1 MGLRS
6 IVRSAAA
13 VTTGALIVSFGTG
26 TGPTAFA
33 ADPDPGVDQVLA
45 FLGDPGGPGT
55 LSAWTSTLS
64 TVGKLGEKLPLVD
77 ASPGALLGL
86 DELVEKAVVDE
97 LASATTWTDLVKT
110 DETITFPGGTG
121 TLSTSTPDDGDGK
134 RLDVSVEVTKSVA
147 GQALTL
153 SNETPKVE
161 LSIKDGI
168 TVDLTATL
176 NLSVVWT
183 GEVDNEVYLVA
194 DAAGPRL
201 DVDVE
206 AEVDATTAKA
216 AIGILGVDLSG
227 STFALD
233 AHFVARVNDPDG
245 DGRLMFDEP
254 GGGASDGELAPDGSL
269 DGLMSAGFDSPAG
282 SLTGSFNLGAAATG
296 GGGLDLPSGISAAV
310 GVSWPD
316 ISNPSGLTVE
326 APTLADT
333 VGKFQNMSLRDL
345 ADGLAQVVTSLTAM
359 QKAKFDAN
367 GAEAGDALIGDLD
380 LPFMRGTVSDAVAA
394 NAKLV
399 AFLEE
404 WVHQPA
410 DPEAPIP
417 AGYDPAKVGQPKFSS
432 LQELIEELEDFAG
445 IDLSNLTWDEA
456 TSKLV
461 FKLTMTQSAP
471 GTPQDLDELSA
482 LASGPGATYSANGLA
497 LGDSPWQP
505 GQWVGMRV
513 VAGNSAG
520 EIASNT
526 GSALTLAGNWIGGQ
540 PANTQPF
547 VIVGADPH
555 LGAVSFANTLEDGSG
570 HGLVNANADQT
581 FAKVSPSFT
590 TTVTLV
596 LDLQDPVTGDDCI
609 GFEGNTEAC
618 PFAQGESGTP
628 FETQVESLPLNADRV
643 MIRTG
648 TPIVTADFPIETAVD
663 FTANAGFFKVRVQ
676 GDLEVCNSSTMTPD
690 ADCSG
695 TASGHM
701 LTIGLDE
708 LGDAD
713 GDLRFSDLFERL
725 VQDDTGE
732 VSDLLDVD
740 VNIGAYGE
748 LTVSV
753 PDAASFLPGGASAT
767 FTASWNDLAETSGAN
782 GPQLDLSDLD
792 EIFELDFDAD
802 NPQALFAIVV
812 KTLQTLSQQLA
823 QADPGAGG
831 GIFDEE
837 IPGLGRSL
845 RDLMR
850 SDQSNQGATVS
861 YGAKTLI
868 DTSETFGPEHV
879 GRAVVVGTQVGL
891 VESVAGGT
899 LTMTENWA
907 DAPAGGTA
915 YMFRSP
921 LDDAV
926 DLMLANPP
934 ENIQDLVEVLDER
947 LGNES
952 LGFRYLEVGGNPNLV
967 LDLDW
972 NRGYSTSSPIKL
984 ELGEINGSD
993 QTFAGAEASGNAS
1006 VGVTGAVDV
1015 GLVVPLAPGTGPS
1028 NATELKILEDS
1039 SIGIKADAQFSGSVK
1054 GVIGPLSIALG
1065 QPGGA
1070 PATQAQAKANVSLDL
1085 AKSGAAA
1092 DTPVSFGT
1100 FLSQVGAS
1108 FNADNTPVEC
1118 GENLET
1124 DLMLCGRLPLFVN
1137 STGSGDT
1144 WTPVDTISLR
1154 VPDSTTPGDLLDLN
1168 DTFSEGEPAT
1178 VYKELDIPADLATK
1192 LANAV
1197 LDFGNLGTGLDGYLL
1212 QIERAFRLAAFDGKL
1227 PLIGEDLQQGADFIG
1242 DLRSTINELFGNLPT
1257 EPSEVTTYLNDN
1269 IADALADAGMDAVG
1283 VNVGFECTATLGT
1296 VPKPGISATTATPTA
1311 SVWEYKVVVHQGA
1324 DDTGNA
1330 GDAAPSEAA
1339 VTAPNTAP
1347 AALDNDNFITVSWN
1361 VDEIVGHSGFK
1372 VLRKAPGDSAFKLL
1386 ELVGAETTQYVDKG
1400 QSTASDY
1407 TPVDS
1412 APTLVEDCPA
1422 GAIDGVNLEF
1432 TAKQGEVSV
1441 AQGCSDPVAPAK
1453 PCFGADIPL
1462 DIGIPGLALKAGAAD
1477 DPDSDNITV
1486 DLGFALHFKVGLSRQ
1501 KGFFVNTKDAWQGG
1515 KAMPELQVGLGFDL
1529 PSTMA
1534 AELAFLQIDIS
1545 KDEDAV
1551 NESRKLFAGAFQVD
1565 LKSEAGEESCWVGD
1579 EGAACNA
1586 DDTAVLT
1593 FADLGDTE
1601 IGDLFGVSLKG
1612 AFDIDWDIVAGVDSA
1627 LPGVRTNFVLKWKFD
1642 NNEIDDLAAPTI
1654 EFNEVGINAGEFF
1667 QKLLGPIVKEVKRV
1681 TGPITPVMDTLYA
1694 PIPVLSDL
1702 SKMAGGDDVTL
1713 VTLAKTFN
1721 TLADGPSLDFVDTVK
1736 AIIDFINRLP
1746 TCGAGEKCYIP
1757 IGDFDVSGEDA
1768 LATSATP
1775 AAGVGKSLITNPSA
1789 ISETAMK
1796 QAMNAKND
1804 NTAAAGKPVFQEGSA
1819 PKGDAEKSGF
1829 SFPILDN
1836 PASAFS
1842 LLMGDDVTLVEFDSG
1857 PLTLGFSW
1865 RQSFG
1870 PVYAP
1875 PPVMVTLSGS
1885 ASVTLRFMAGLDT
1898 AGIRHAVEVASSGE
1912 ELDGIKLLDGLFFKT
1927 VDDNG
1932 TPVPVVQLDGEIAA
1946 GAAVTALIITVG
1958 IEGGLHLTIGFYWND
1973 PNDDGKFRVS
1983 EFLQAAIVNPLCL
1996 FTTSGRLSLFLR
2008 VYITLGFS
2016 PFEVSF
2022 DFTLADVT
2030 LLDFTAQPDCEPP
2043 PPRLG
2048 GTTGTTL
2055 VVFAGDFGKDSN
2067 RGAPWGN
2074 AAGDYEEDVVKVTA
2088 LHFLQKPGDEQGEDS
2103 DFDGFAVD
2111 MLGEH
2116 REYPDPNLQRVVVD
2130 GSSYDKPM
2138 LITFVGDGKKEG
2150 EVELEG
2156 ESNGDLSVFDK
2167 DAIVFGGSGDDTI
2180 QTGTGKSYVDG
2191 GGGADK
2197 IVTADTTT
2205 SFAWIAGGEGDDKIS
2220 TGHGD
2225 NKVAG
2230 DGSLGSATHA
2240 VTVTHNE
2247 VDGGA
2252 DVNLSG
2258 VVNWGALV
2266 DPTTGAST
2274 GSGHDTIGV
2283 GLGTNNVRGN
2293 GGDDKIG
2300 VATDAPDGSDTAG
2313 NNTIVG
2319 GLGGDLITAGTG
2331 NDTIYTGDG
2340 EAPFGPDTDGSTDTV
2355 GKSNVV
2361 DTGSG
2366 NDTVWGSTVEDHV
2379 SSYSTK
2385 SQHAK
2390 LVGGGG
2396 HDALMGGYGTDEVYG
2411 GPGDDYVIAEPAKV
2425 GARTGVV
2432 DTIEGTSF
2440 GQTRPVEKLPLP
2452 TGTTPSTKTL
2462 VGGLGNDHVLG
2473 GDGEA
2478 TIFGDTLRNEP
2489 GDDDETC
2496 RAGSPVASDPVPEG
2510 TTESGGDGNDL
2521 ILGGAGVDTVSA
2533 GGASD
2538 RVRTFASADLLC
2550 GQEGADVLVGDDADD
2565 HLWGGSGD
2573 DRGYG
2578 DGGADL
2584 VFGNGGADTLYGKAD
2599 ADVLEGNDGV
2609 DWVSGGDADDLVY
2622 GGTRAE
2628 GRTDVGDD
2636 LYGDNGEDRVIGDNG
2651 TEDDPMDAGDA
2662 LAIPYDLD
2670 GTPASAGGGDRVH
2683 GGNQDD
2689 TAYGGL
2695 GDDVV
2700 NGNAGNDHLEGNNDS
2715 DTVHGNE
2722 GEDHVV
2728 GGSFEESAT
2737 AGAGRPDTG
2746 DWLYGDAGP
2755 DLLTGDNA
2763 VLTLVGTDDSTTET
2777 TRNRGFALRHHVALL
2792 DLGTSPTAD
2801 TSGHDFMSGGDDQD
2815 VLYGQGGDDRIK
2827 GDADDDHAEGGPGT
2841 DWLEGNLDDDDLVG
2855 GSSTPMSGTGDAT
2868 QGQPDDADA
2877 VFGGPGD
2884 DVGIGDNGQVLRP
2897 ATGTTPTRATL
2908 RLGSTDGVTMAPRRV
2923 EMWDRL
2929 AGSTY
2934 LVSPSMARYGGD
2946 QLSGGEGV
2954 DVLWGQDGDDAV
2966 SGGAHDDYVEG
2977 NGGDDVIRGDAALT
2991 DPSER
2996 GLQVTELDDSDWPGP
3011 ATLVG
3016 ERDGALLPAGQ
3027 DDLIGG
3033 TTTPG
3038 FRDGDD
3044 AVEGNGADDVVLG
3057 DNGSLVRTLEGDP
3070 GSQTET
3076 VYSDRYPDG
3085 AAPADATVSRTH
3097 DPALPGPSTR
3107 FCVEDEDEDAP
3118 AICDVAGA
3126 FGDDWLYGDDGDDGL
3141 WGQDGDDVVYGG
3153 AADDDLYGELGD
3165 DELYGES
3172 GQDAILGDRGGV
3184 VNEHLSESD
3193 EPAAF
3198 TISLT
3203 QPPAETYT
3211 GFRRGLYDRRVDLLH
3226 DVDGDAWIGDLDGD
3240 GDPTSGIDDV
3250 MPYDGITEGGRDLIR
3265 GGPDADNVH
3274 AGFGDDVANGDSGG
3288 DQVFGGDGEDVL
3300 WGGRGCDP
3308 VLDAETAD
3316 CLVGGAFDPTARGD
3330 DDRMVD
3336 HVFGGVG
3343 ESDEDL
3349 QDINGADILDFNP
3362 RGTYEPGVGCT
3373 TADWPAEIGGS
3384 TVDPCLWF
3392 EMTDKHDADVT
3403 NNNHHHGTD
3412 WIYGGWDRDVLQGDV
3427 AGNGPNPGD
3436 RLIDWNGAYNLYTH
3450 CNASYGGFNDL
3461 RLLAPD
3467 LFGFLT
3473 GLAWGSGAGRTA
3485 DDVVTAGTSAFRELA
3500 FTYTKDQKEH
3510 GVGKAYPGTPGHFD
3524 QVSCSD

>member
-6 IVRSAAA
+6 VVRGAAA
-13 VTTGALIVSFGTG
+13 VTTGALIISFGTG

-33 ADPDPGVDQVLA
+33 DDPDPGVAQVLA

-64 TVGKLGEKLPLVD
+64 TVGRLGEKLPLVD

-86 DELVEKAVVDE
+86 DDLVEKAVVDE
-97 LASATTWTDLVKT
+97 LAGATTWSGLVKN
-110 DETITFPGGTG
+110 DHTITFPDGTG
-121 TLSTSTPDDGDGK
+121 TLSTATPDDGDGK
-134 RLDVSVEVTKSVA
+134 RLDVSVEVTKQVT

-153 SNETPKVE
+153 SNESPKVE

-176 NLSVVWT
+176 DLSVVWT
-183 GEVDNEVYLVA
+183 GEADNEVYLVA

-206 AEVDATTAKA
+206 AEVDAATAKA
-216 AIGILGVDLSG
+216 AIGILGVDLTG

-233 AHFVARVNDPDG
+233 AHLVARVNDPDG
-245 DGRLMFDEP
+245 DGRLMFDAP
-254 GGGASDGELAPDGSL
+254 GGGGSDGELAPDGSL
-269 DGLMSAGFDSPAG
+269 DGLMTAGFDSPAG

-296 GGGLDLPSGISAAV
+296 GDGLDLPAAISATV

-316 ISNPSGLTVE
+316 ISNPSGLSVT

-333 VGKFQNMSLRDL
+333 IGKFQNMSLRDL

-367 GAEAGDALIGDLD
+367 GPAAGDALIGDLD
-380 LPFMRGTVSDAVAA
+380 LPFMRGTVSDALAA

-410 DPEAPIP
+410 DPEGEIP
-417 AGYDPAKVGQPKFSS
+417 DDYDPAKVGQPKFAS
-432 LQELIEELEDFAG
+432 LQELIEELEDFSG
-445 IDLSNLTWDEA
+445 IDLSGLAWDEE

-461 FKLTMTQSAP
+461 FTMTMTQQAP
-471 GTPQDLDELSA
+471 ATPQDLDELSA

-526 GSALTLAGNWIGGQ
+526 GSSLTLAGNWIGGQ

-555 LGAVSFANTLEDGSG
+555 LGAVSFANTLDDGSG

-609 GFEGNTEAC
+609 GFEGNTQAC
-618 PFAQGESGTP
+618 PFTQGDGP
-628 FETQVESLPLNADRV
+628 FATRVASLPLNADRV

-648 TPIVTADFPIETAVD
+648 APVVVADFPIETAVD

-676 GDLEVCNSSTMTPD
+676 GDLEVCNSSRMTPD
-690 ADCSG
+690 ADCAG
-695 TASGHM
+695 TTSGHM
-701 LTIGLDE
+701 LSIGLE
-708 LGDAD
+708 AQGDAD
-713 GDLRFSDLFERL
+713 NDLRFRELFSAL
-725 VQDDTGE
+725 VQDGSAD
-732 VSDLLDVD
+732 VSSLLDVD
-740 VNIGAYGE
+740 VNVGAYGE

-753 PDAASFLPGGASAT
+753 PDADAFLPGGASAT
-767 FTASWNDLAETSGAN
+767 FTASWNDLTQTSGPA

-850 SDQSNQGATVS
+850 SDQSNQGSTVS
-861 YGAKTLI
+861 YGTDSLT
-868 DTSETFGPEHV
+868 DTSETFGAAHV

-891 VESVAGGT
+891 VESVAGST
-899 LTMTENWA
+899 VTMTEPW
-907 DAPAGGTA
+907 DSEPTDGTA

-934 ENIQDLVEVLDER
+934 ENIQDLVALLDER

-952 LGFRYLEVGGNPNLV
+952 LDFRYLEVGGDPNLV

-972 NRGYSTSSPIKL
+972 ERSYKTSSPIRL
-984 ELGEINGSD
+984 ELGQLNGAD

-1006 VGVTGAVDV
+1006 VGVTGAIDV
-1015 GLVVPLAPGTGPS
+1015 GLVVPLAPGTGPA
-1028 NATELKILEDS
+1028 NATQLKVLEDS
-1039 SIGIKADAQFSGSVK
+1039 SIGIKANAEFTGTVK

-1065 QPGGA
+1065 QPGGPA
-1070 PATQAQAKANVSLDL
+1070 ATQAQARANVSLDL
-1085 AKSGAAA
+1085 AKGGAAA
-1092 DTPVSFGT
+1092 NTPVSFGT
-1100 FLSQVGAS
+1100 FLTEVGAG
-1108 FNADNTPVEC
+1108 FNAGNTPVEC
-1118 GENLET
+1118 GEDLET
-1124 DLMLCGRLPLFVN
+1124 DLMVCGRLPLFVN

-1154 VPDSTTPGDLLDLN
+1154 VPDSTDPDDLLDLD
-1168 DTFSEGEPAT
+1168 DTFSEGDPAA
-1178 VYKELDIPADLATK
+1178 VYKELDIPADLAQK
-1192 LANAV
+1192 LLDAV

-1242 DLRSTINELFGNLPT
+1242 DLRSTIHGLFGNLPT
-1257 EPSEVTTYLNDN
+1257 EPSEVTDYLNDN
-1269 IADALADAGMDAVG
+1269 IADALADAGMQALDVE
-1283 VNVGFECTATLGT
+1283 VGFECTASLGT
-1296 VPKPGISATTATPTA
+1296 PPTPGITVSSDEPVAGKT
-1311 SVWEYKVVVHQGA
+1311 WEYKVVAHQGTDSTGSAGDGVPSAAGSTPANQAPATLDA
-1324 DDTGNA
+1324 DDYIRVA
-1330 GDAAPSEAA
+1330 
-1339 VTAPNTAP
+1339 
-1347 AALDNDNFITVSWN
+1347 WN
-1361 VDEIVGHSGFK
+1361 VDDIEGATGYK
-1372 VLRKAPGDSAFKLL
+1372 VLRKGPDDTEFKLL
-1386 ELVGAETTQYVDKG
+1386 ALVGADTTEYVDNG
-1400 QSTASDY
+1400 SATPTDY
-1407 TPVDS
+1407 TPVAE
-1412 APTLVEDCPA
+1412 APLLDPCPA
-1422 GAIDGVNLEF
+1422 AAIDGVNLEF
-1432 TAKQGEVSV
+1432 TVQQGAVSV
-1441 AQGCSDPVAPAK
+1441 AQGCTDAPAPGK
-1453 PCFGADIPL
+1453 PCFGADVPL
-1462 DIGIPGLALKAGAAD
+1462 DIGIPGLALKATGDSAD
-1477 DPDSDNITV
+1477 NKIAV

-1501 KGFFVNTKDAWQGG
+1501 KGFFVSTKDGWGAGG
-1515 KAMPELQVGLGFDL
+1515 KALPELQVGLGFDL

-1551 NESRKLFAGAFQVD
+1551 SENRKLFAGAFQVD
-1565 LKSEAGEESCWVGD
+1565 LRSEASEESCWD
-1579 EGAACNA
+1579 GAGPECAA
-1586 DDTAVLT
+1586 VDTAVLT

-1612 AFDIDWDIVAGVDSA
+1612 AFDIDWDIEAGVDSA
-1627 LPGVRTNFVLKWKFD
+1627 LPGVRTNFVLQWEFD

-1654 EFNEVGINAGEFF
+1654 EFNEVGINAGDFF
-1667 QKLLGPIVKEVKRV
+1667 QELLGPIVKEVKRV

-1721 TLADGPSLDFVDTVK
+1721 TLAGGPSLEFVDTVK

-1746 TCGAGEKCYIP
+1746 TCGAGEDCYIP

-1768 LATSATP
+1768 LETSATP
-1775 AAGVGKSLITNPSA
+1775 AAGTGTSLIRNDTA
-1789 ISETAMK
+1789 ISGALMK
-1796 QAMNAKND
+1796 QKMNAEND
-1804 NTAAAGKPVFQEGSA
+1804 NPAAAGKPVFKEGSA

-1958 IEGGLHLTIGFYWND
+1958 IEGGLHLTVGFYWND

-2030 LLDFTAQPDCEPP
+2030 LLDFTAQPDCSPP

-2088 LHFLQKPGDEQGEDS
+2088 LHFLQKPDDPQGEDS

-2116 REYPDPNLQRVVVD
+2116 REYPDPDLERVVVD

-2138 LITFVGDGKKEG
+2138 LITFLGDGKKEG
-2150 EVELEG
+2150 EVPLEG

-2167 DAIVFGGSGDDTI
+2167 DAIVFGGAGDDVI
-2180 QTGTGKSYVDG
+2180 QTGTGDSWVDG
-2191 GGGADK
+2191 GGGHDQ
-2197 IVTADTTT
+2197 IVTADTRT
-2205 SFAWIAGGEGDDKIS
+2205 SVAWIAGGNGNDKIS

-2230 DGSLGSATHA
+2230 DGSLGTATRDL
-2240 VTVTHNE
+2240 VVTHNTE
-2247 VDGGA
+2247 DKENHGA
-2252 DVNLSG
+2252 DTQAVAGIVDWENL
-2258 VVNWGALV
+2258 A
-2266 DPTTGAST
+2266 DPTTADAGT
-2274 GSGHDTIGV
+2274 GDDTIGV
-2283 GLGTNNVRGN
+2283 GLGTNRVRGN
-2293 GGDDKIG
+2293 GGADKIG
-2300 VATDAPDGSDTAG
+2300 VAADAPDGSDTAG
-2313 NNTIVG
+2313 NNVLVG
-2319 GLGGDLITAGTG
+2319 DGGGDSITGGTG
-2331 NDTIYTGDG
+2331 DDEIFTAAESEFGRDADGPADTAT
-2340 EAPFGPDTDGSTDTV
+2340 
-2355 GKSNVV
+2355 NVV
-2361 DTGSG
+2361 DTGTG
-2366 NDTVWGSTVEDHV
+2366 NDKVWGSTAEDHV
-2379 SSYSTK
+2379 SSYSRPN
-2385 SQHAK
+2385 QQAD
-2390 LVGGGG
+2390 LRGGGG
-2396 HDALMGGYGTDEVYG
+2396 DDALMGGYGTDSVYG
-2411 GPGDDYVIAEPAKV
+2411 GPGNDYVVAEPAKV

-2452 TGTTPSTKTL
+2452 AGTAPSTKTL
-2462 VGGLGNDHVLG
+2462 VGGLGDDHILG
-2473 GDGEA
+2473 GDGQA
-2478 TIFGDTLRNEP
+2478 LIFGDTLRDTTVVAA
-2489 GDDDETC
+2489 GADETC
-2496 RAGSPVASDPVPEG
+2496 RAGVPVASDPVPEA
-2510 TTESGGDGNDL
+2510 TTGAGGDGNDL

-2538 RVRTFASADLLC
+2538 RVLTYGSADLLC
-2550 GQEGADVLVGDDADD
+2550 GQEGTDVLFGGDADD
-2565 HLWGGSGD
+2565 ALWGGSGN

-2578 DGGADL
+2578 EAGADL
-2584 VFGNGGADTLYGKAD
+2584 VFGNTGADTLYGQAD
-2599 ADVLEGNDGV
+2599 ADVMEGNDGT
-2609 DWVSGGDADDLVY
+2609 DWVSGGDADDRVY

-2628 GRTDVGDD
+2628 GRADVDDD
-2636 LYGDNGEDRVIGDNG
+2636 LYGDNGEDVVIGDNG
-2651 TEDDPMDAGDA
+2651 TEELPAV
-2662 LAIPYDLD
+2662 PYDLD
-2670 GTPASAGGGDRVH
+2670 GTPASAGGDDRVH
-2683 GGNQDD
+2683 GGAEDD

-2695 GDDVV
+2695 GDDVL
-2700 NGNAGNDHLEGNNDS
+2700 NGNAGDDHLEGNNDS
-2715 DTVHGNE
+2715 DTVHGND

-2728 GGSFEESAT
+2728 GGSFQESDT
-2737 AGAGRPDTG
+2737 AGVGRPDTG
-2746 DWLYGDAGP
+2746 DFLYGDAGP

-2763 VLTLVGTDDSTTET
+2763 VLVLVAADDDTTEV
-2777 TRNRGFALRHHVALL
+2777 TRNRGFGLRHAVTLL
-2792 DLGTSPTAD
+2792 DLGAGPAPG
-2801 TSGHDFMSGGDDQD
+2801 TSGHDFVSGGDGQD
-2815 VLYGQGGDDRIK
+2815 VAYGQGGDDRVK
-2827 GDADDDHAEGGPGT
+2827 GDADDDYAEGGPGT

-2855 GSSTPMSGTGDAT
+2855 GSSTPGSGTGDAT
-2868 QGQPDDADA
+2868 QGQPDASDA

-2884 DVGIGDNGQVLRP
+2884 DVGLGDNGQVLRP
-2897 ATGTTPTRATL
+2897 GVGTTPTRATV
-2908 RLGSTDGVTMAPRRV
+2908 RLGSTAGVAMAPRLA
-2923 EMWDRL
+2923 EMWDRA
-2929 AGSTY
+2929 AGSGY
-2934 LVSPSMARYGGD
+2934 LGNPSLTRFGDD

-2966 SGGAHDDYVEG
+2966 SGGAHDDYAEG
-2977 NGGDDVIRGDAALT
+2977 NGGADTIRGDAALA
-2991 DPSER
+2991 DPSDR
-2996 GLQVTELDDSDWPGP
+2996 GLQGPTLDDPDWPGT
-3011 ATLVG
+3011 ATAIT
-3016 ERDGALLPAGQ
+3016 ERDGAVLPEGQ
-3027 DDLIGG
+3027 DDLVGG
-3033 TTTPG
+3033 TSTPG
-3038 FRDGDD
+3038 FRDDGDG
-3044 AVEGNGADDVVLG
+3044 VEGNGADDVALG

-3070 GSQTET
+3070 GSRTER
-3076 VYSDRYPDG
+3076 VYTDRYPDSEV
-3085 AAPADATVSRTH
+3085 PATATRSRTH

-3107 FCVEDEDEDAP
+3107 FCTEGTGTEA
-3118 AICDVAGA
+3118 ACDLVGA
-3126 FGDDWLYGDDGDDGL
+3126 SGDDRLYGDDGDDGL
-3141 WGQDGDDVVYGG
+3141 WGQDGDDVLYGG

-3184 VNEHLSESD
+3184 VNEHLSEGD
-3193 EPAAF
+3193 TPGAF

-3226 DVDGDAWIGDLDGD
+3226 DVDGDTWVGGP
-3240 GDPTSGIDDV
+3240 GDPA
-3250 MPYDGITEGGRDLIR
+3250 MPHDGLTEGGRDLIR
-3265 GGPDADNVH
+3265 GGPDPDNIH

-3308 VLDAETAD
+3308 VLDLGAAD
-3316 CLVGGAFDPTARGD
+3316 CFPGGTYDPAARGT

-3343 ESDEDL
+3343 EPDAAL

-3362 RGTYEPGVGCT
+3362 RGTYEQGVGCT
-3373 TADWPAEIGGS
+3373 SQDWPQQIGGT

-3392 EMTDKHDADVT
+3392 EMTDKHDADLD

-3427 AGNGPNPGD
+3427 TGNGPNPGD

-3467 LFGFLT
+3467 LHEFLT
-3473 GLAWGSGAGRTA
+3473 GLAWGSGAGRTP
-3485 DDVVTAGTSAFRELA
+3485 DDVLTGGRSAYRELA
-3500 FTYTKDQKEH
+3500 FTYTKDQKAH

-3524 QVSCSD
+3524 EVSCAD